1 MPTAKKQDRLAKQ
14 LWAIGDVA
22 RLRLL
27 QLLSNTEDCHHG
39 NNVSSLAEKLQLAQP
54 TVSHHLRILRLTG
67 LVKNKKMCRD
77 VFYWI
82 DAEEAEKVL
91 SELTQVLR
99 TTPTETSNSAQ
110 AAKSFEKK
118 GSTRISRAKTPLVG

>member
-1 MPTAKKQDRLAKQ
+1 MPTPKKQERLAKQ
-14 LWAIGDVA
+14 LWAIGDVV

-27 QLLSNTEDCHHG
+27 ELLSNTEDCHHG

-82 DAEEAEKVL
+82 DPVEAASVLEELKE
-91 SELTQVLR
+91 VLR
-99 TTPTETSNSAQ
+99 RATTATGDGGQSLSGKKAHEAHSP
-110 AAKSFEKK
+110 SF
-118 GSTRISRAKTPLVG
+118 KTVDK

>member
-14 LWAIGDVA
+14 LWAIGDVV

-39 NNVSSLAEKLQLAQP
+39 NNVSSLAEKLRLAQP

-82 DAEEAEKVL
+82 DPEEAEKVL
-91 SELTQVLR
+91 AELAQVLR
-99 TTPTETSNSAQ
+99 TTPTET
-110 AAKSFEKK
+110 AKSVQEKANA
-118 GSTRISRAKTPLVG
+118 SAKKAKSAVAG